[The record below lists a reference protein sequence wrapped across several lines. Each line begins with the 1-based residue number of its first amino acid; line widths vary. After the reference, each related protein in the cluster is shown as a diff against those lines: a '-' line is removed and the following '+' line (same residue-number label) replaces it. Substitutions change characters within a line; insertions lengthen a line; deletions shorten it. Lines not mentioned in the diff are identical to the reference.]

1 MQIKADP
8 HPIFQNH
15 HSKQRIHARYDS
27 KKSNKSPNLIQNK
40 QLNNT
45 RQGDNIAL
53 SKQVRLASIGK
64 RSAGRED
71 PEPHPPSA
79 IGEAKPMP
87 EPSQA
92 DENFSLSCSKW
103 QIHANHDS
111 NKSKKESNLI
121 QNKGLDNAH

>member
-1 MQIKADP
+1 MR
-8 HPIFQNH
+8 FC
-15 HSKQRIHARYDS
+15 
-27 KKSNKSPNLIQNK
+27 
-40 QLNNT
+40 
-45 RQGDNIAL
+45 
-53 SKQVRLASIGK
+53 KQVRLASIGK

>member
-1 MQIKADP
+1 MPVMTPRKAISS
-8 HPIFQNH
+8 PIWYKINGWTLPA
-15 HSKQRIHARYDS
+15 KEI
-27 KKSNKSPNLIQNK
+27 
-40 QLNNT
+40 
-45 RQGDNIAL
+45 NIAL
-53 SKQVRLASIGK
+53 RKQVRLASIGK

-103 QIHANHDS
+103 QIHAHHDS
-111 NKSKKESNLI
+111 KKSKK
-121 QNKGLDNAH
+121 